1 MSLLLDITNEKIAVF
16 QWGVLIGASL
26 LAAVC
31 DVRQRRIPNAL
42 TGSLFLAGLLWST
55 WFGGVSGLAQ
65 AIAACILVAL
75 PYVLL
80 FVFAGGGAGDAKLMG
95 AIGAWLGLRQAL
107 TVLICVA
114 TAGGILALARAIL
127 KKRLRFVL
135 TSVFVSC
142 YAFIVS
148 LAGGKRLRPAS
159 NNSDSEQ
166 YDGLN
171 IPYGVAIFAG
181 VCAAAAVVWLLGAE
195 WLW

>member
-1 MSLLLDITNEKIAVF
+1 MSFFLDITNEKIAVF
-16 QWGVLIGASL
+16 QWGVIIGASL
-26 LAAVC
+26 LAAMY
-31 DVRQRRIPNAL
+31 DLRERRIPNAL
-42 TGSLFLAGLLWST
+42 TGPLLIVGIIWST

-65 AIAACILVAL
+65 AVGACILLAL
-75 PYVLL
+75 PYVIL

-114 TAGGILALARAIL
+114 TVGGILALVKAIL
-127 KKRLRFVL
+127 KRRLRFVL

-148 LAGGKRLRPAS
+148 LAGHKTLRPVS
-159 NNSDSEQ
+159 NSSDNEQ

-181 VCAAAAVVWLLGAE
+181 VCAAAGIVWLWGVE